1 MQFAKIFNS
10 ASSWI
15 IPNFIFLVSLLVF
28 GNITTLPNQPI
39 WDETYY
45 IPAVQKYID
54 GTFFMESHPPLGKL
68 LITSGELIVNPNN
81 DYSNLNPIARLC
93 MTNTYIDYDNS
104 RISQLEYR
112 KIYPRAIN
120 KSNLNNYNNI
130 NDENKL
136 DRGYSFCGVRFMP
149 AIFAIF
155 IPLLLYILVL
165 LLTNSK
171 YLSLFISSLVI
182 FENALITHYR
192 AAMIDGIQMVFI
204 LLTLIFFVRIIQSK
218 VFELNWN
225 WFGMLTFIT
234 FAISCKHNAVFLLIF
249 PILLLVNKIDFKS
262 LLKLGISIG
271 FIVILY
277 SSIFMVHIDNGR
289 QFVANSQDRL
299 GYYNADQ
306 PTKDFLNKTSNDFNH
321 LKILQSNMEYMQ
333 NYHLRVPVLDPSNP
347 NENGSYP
354 YTWPL
359 MKKIINYN
367 NSESKKLTLVG
378 NPIIW
383 ALSLITVILAFLNLV
398 KAVFQKDLIKNNYYQ
413 YLILFFG
420 LYSGYLAL
428 MFFTSNLRVMYLYH
442 YFIDLVLTFVMLGL
456 IIKLNN
462 WDTKNNLTVFIFL
475 YILILI
481 GFGLVSPYTYYLP
494 TYQSYFLNKLI

>member
-1 MQFAKIFNS
+1 MQFAKIFHCG
-10 ASSWI
+10 SSWL
-15 IPNFIFLVSLLVF
+15 IPTFIFLVSLLVF

-68 LITSGELIVNPNN
+68 IITAGELIINPNT
-81 DYSNLNPIARLC
+81 DYSSLNPLAKLC
-93 MTNTYIDYDNS
+93 MSNSYIEYDNAK
-104 RISQLEYR
+104 ISQLEYR
-112 KIYPRAIN
+112 KIYPRAIS

-149 AIFAIF
+149 TVFVIF

-165 LLTNSK
+165 MLTKSK
-171 YLSLFISSLVI
+171 YLSLFISTLAI
-182 FENALITHYR
+182 FENALLTHYR

-225 WFGMLTFIT
+225 WFGMLTFT
-234 FAISCKHNAVFLLIF
+234 TLAISCKHNAVFLLIF
-249 PILLLVNKIDFKS
+249 PILLLVNKIDYRS
-262 LLKLGISIG
+262 ILKLVISYG
-271 FIVILY
+271 FIVLLY
-277 SSIFMVHIDNGR
+277 STIFMVHIDNGR
-289 QFVANSQDRL
+289 NFVANSQDRL

-306 PTKDFLNKTSNDFNH
+306 GTKDHLNKTSSEFNH
-321 LKILQSNMEYMQ
+321 LKILQSNIEYMQ
-333 NYHLRVPVLDPSNP
+333 NYHLRVPLLDPTNP

-354 YTWPL
+354 YTWLL

-383 ALSLITVILAFLNLV
+383 ALSLITVILTLWNLI
-398 KAVFQKDLIKNNYYQ
+398 KAINQKELIKNIYYQ

-420 LYSGYLAL
+420 LYAGYFTL
-428 MFFTSNLRVMYLYH
+428 MFVTSNLRVMYLYH
-442 YFIDLVLTFVMLGL
+442 YFIDLVLTFVLL
-456 IIKLNN
+456 ALVIKLNN
-462 WDTKNNLTVFIFL
+462 WDTKNNISVFIFL
-475 YILILI
+475 FILILI
-481 GFGLVSPYTYYLP
+481 VFGLVSPYTYYLP
-494 TYQSYFLNKLI
+494 TNQNYFLNKVI